1 MNLFGIPIFISFV
14 SYRAFI
20 LKILPNLTL
29 TDDILFQ
36 SWLMTN
42 FMYILFIAI
51 IIYFLLKIVIFIKN
65 RMF

>member
-1 MNLFGIPIFISFV
+1 MSLFGIPVFISFT
-14 SYRAFI
+14 SYKAFI
-20 LKILPNLTL
+20 LENFTNLTL

-42 FMYILFIAI
+42 FMYILFIFI
-51 IIYFLLKIVIFIKN
+51 IIYFLLKILIFIKN

>member
-14 SYRAFI
+14 SYRTFI
-20 LKILPNLTL
+20 LEILPNLTL

-42 FMYILFIAI
+42 FMYILFIVI
-51 IIYFLLKIVIFIKN
+51 IIYFLLKILIFIKN

>member
-1 MNLFGIPIFISFV
+1 MSLFGIPIFISFA
-14 SYRAFI
+14 SYKAFI
-20 LKILPNLTL
+20 LENFTNLTL

-42 FMYILFIAI
+42 FMYILFIFI
-51 IIYFLLKIVIFIKN
+51 IIYFLLKILIFIKN

>member
-1 MNLFGIPIFISFV
+1 MSLFGIPIFISFE
-14 SYRAFI
+14 SYKAFI
-20 LKILPNLTL
+20 LENFTNLTL

-42 FMYILFIAI
+42 FMYILFIFI
-51 IIYFLLKIVIFIKN
+51 IIYFLLKILIFIKN

>member
-1 MNLFGIPIFISFV
+1 MSLFGIPIFISFT
-14 SYRAFI
+14 SYKAFI
-20 LKILPNLTL
+20 LENFTNLTL

-42 FMYILFIAI
+42 FMYILFIFI
-51 IIYFLLKIVIFIKN
+51 IIYFLLKILIFIKN

>member
-1 MNLFGIPIFISFV
+1 MNLFGIPIFIPFV

-20 LKILPNLTL
+20 LEILPNLTL

-36 SWLMTN
+36 SWLMIN
-42 FMYILFIAI
+42 FMYILFIVI
-51 IIYFLLKIVIFIKN
+51 IIYFLLKILIFIKN

>member
-1 MNLFGIPIFISFV
+1 MNLFGIPIFISFT

-20 LKILPNLTL
+20 LENLPDLTL

-42 FMYILFIAI
+42 FMSILFIVI
-51 IIYFLLKIVIFIKN
+51 IIYFLLKILIFIKN